1 MRKFLMS
8 MWSQARACKH
18 CLGHL
23 LAELKKIQ
31 KKNKFATKSID
42 GIFCQELKMIL
53 KQTIDVWN
61 EYHEGA
67 KVFEDL
73 AKAKEWAISRM
84 MKLLLLPIEH
94 KDTRRVRRRIIKY
107 NQELFTFLDN
117 PLLRR
122 PIIGLS
128 GN

>member
-1 MRKFLMS
+1 MFY
-8 MWSQARACKH
+8 
-18 CLGHL
+18 
-23 LAELKKIQ
+23 
-31 KKNKFATKSID
+31 
-42 GIFCQELKMIL
+42 QELKTVL
-53 KQTIDVWN
+53 KRTIDVWN

-84 MKLLLLPIEH
+84 MELLLLPIEH

-117 PLLRR
+117 PLVEPTNNRAKAAIKAKCYHEKDNLWQPFSFRGFK
-122 PIIGLS
+122 PCS
-128 GN
+128 DN

>member
-1 MRKFLMS
+1 
-8 MWSQARACKH
+8 
-18 CLGHL
+18 
-23 LAELKKIQ
+23 
-31 KKNKFATKSID
+31 
-42 GIFCQELKMIL
+42 MIL

-61 EYHEGA
+61 AYHDHEGA

-73 AKAKEWAISRM
+73 AKGKERAISRM
-84 MKLLLLPIEH
+84 MELLSLPIKH
-94 KDTRRVRRRIIKY
+94 KDVRRICKRIIKY

-117 PLLRR
+117 PLVNR